1 MTPQQAPHPSRS
13 ISWTVY
19 ALIVAVPGIAAILIW
34 QLHKLE
40 PSKWC
45 GAAVGTFKITES
57 NLDVAKA
64 CFSLMTTM
72 LRIYERNT
80 LALIAVLGLSIVILV
95 VSTLRMRVAVSAPG
109 GMGAVIGDDGI
120 DVSGRLPTTVTTTTT
135 TAPATPPVVVPKPPV
150 AATTPPVEPQWRR

>member
-1 MTPQQAPHPSRS
+1 MIAPTPTKAARS

-19 ALIVAVPGIAAILIW
+19 ALIVAVPGVAAILIW
-34 QLHKLE
+34 QLQKLE
-40 PSKWC
+40 PAKWC
-45 GAAVGTFKITES
+45 GAAIGTAKLTDS
-57 NLDVAKA
+57 SLDAAKA
-64 CFSLMTTM
+64 CFSLMAIM
-72 LRIYERNT
+72 LEIYKRNT

-95 VSTLRMRVAVSAPG
+95 VSTLRMRVAVNAPG
-109 GMGAVIGDDGI
+109 GLGAVIGDDGI